1 MAVTVPVLERAQ
13 LWWRTWWTRGSAP
26 RALPPELFRT
36 VYLLWVLA
44 LAVKMLGSS
53 WDISWHFRWLRDDL
67 APPHLLNSAGT
78 ALVIALVLFH
88 SYTGYGVDRRGLHLM
103 QAGTVIFMVAI
114 PIDVINHRV
123 NGLDITAWTASHGLL
138 FLGTAVMIAGVLRG
152 WWLYAPPDRSRGV
165 VLAALWVF
173 FLENVWFPAQQQEY
187 GVLGVAAWDRG
198 RPDAEPSLLQ
208 FAADQQGRPI
218 DRTAVLHY
226 ALPVESWVYPVWA
239 VTAAALVL
247 LLARWMVGWRWAATT
262 VAAAYLA
269 YRCAAWVLLVGAG
282 FPPSALPFMLLAGA
296 VAVDVIH
303 QLPMPWWLRPLV
315 GAPVV
320 AGAVL
325 VTVAVQGDVLVAP
338 PTDFGAGIFATLGL
352 AALWLAAAALARS
365 AAFARW
371 TRPA

>member
-1 MAVTVPVLERAQ
+1 
-13 LWWRTWWTRGSAP
+13 
-26 RALPPELFRT
+26 
-36 VYLLWVLA
+36 
-44 LAVKMLGSS
+44 
-53 WDISWHFRWLRDDL
+53 
-67 APPHLLNSAGT
+67 
-78 ALVIALVLFH
+78 
-88 SYTGYGVDRRGLHLM
+88 
-103 QAGTVIFMVAI
+103 
-114 PIDVINHRV
+114 
-123 NGLDITAWTASHGLL
+123 
-138 FLGTAVMIAGVLRG
+138 
-152 WWLYAPPDRSRGV
+152 
-165 VLAALWVF
+165 LWVF

-226 ALPVESWVYPVWA
+226 ALPVESWVYPGWA

-247 LLARWMVGWRWAATT
+247 VLARWMVGWRWAATA

-269 YRCAAWVLLVGAG
+269 YRCAAWLLLVGAG
-282 FPPSALPFMLLAGA
+282 FPPSVLPFMLLAGA

-303 QLPMPWWLRPLV
+303 QVPMPWWLRPLV

-325 VTVAVQGDVLVAP
+325 VTVAVQGVVLVAP
-338 PTDFGAGIFATLGL
+338 PTDFVAGIFATLGL

-371 TRPA
+371 TRPAVTKARELS